1 MTLIILY
8 ILWRAVG
15 TPIVVAILTFL
26 LTAIHIYF
34 ENIWNLLIRQNVGY
48 REWNRLRKEW
58 NKTAA
63 IERRRQFIMS
73 LYLDHEVKKN
83 KGYQRSIGS
92 IMLHWYETYMYR
104 NTLKAN
110 F

>member
-1 MTLIILY
+1 MANFNLTKSIQNHHNCKMTLIILY
-8 ILWRAVG
+8 ILWGAVG
-15 TPIVVAILTFL
+15 TPIIVAILTFL

-73 LYLDHEVKKN
+73 LYLDHEVKKQ
-83 KGYQRSIGS
+83 GLS
-92 IMLHWYETYMYR
+92 E
-104 NTLKAN
+104 
-110 F
+110 